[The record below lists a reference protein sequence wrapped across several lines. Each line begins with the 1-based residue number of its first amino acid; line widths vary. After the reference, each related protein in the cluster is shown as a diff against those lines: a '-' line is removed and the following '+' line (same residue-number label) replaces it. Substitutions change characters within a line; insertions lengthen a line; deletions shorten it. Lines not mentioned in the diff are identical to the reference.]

1 MGEDGSAALQYV
13 TEVVASIGCGMVRPM
28 YIVDKSM
35 GACGYGGSCFPK
47 DMQALIRISRQYGY
61 ESKMLEA
68 VECVNA
74 NQKKIIP
81 EKVAKR
87 FGSDLR
93 GKTFAVWGISFKPD
107 TDDMRES
114 LAITI
119 IKESLDKGAEVMA
132 YDPKAMGE
140 AQMCYLKEC
149 QGIGYVD
156 SKYEGFKRC
165 RCAASAD
172 GMEGIPSA

>member
-1 MGEDGSAALQYV
+1 M
-13 TEVVASIGCGMVRPM
+13 
-28 YIVDKSM
+28 
-35 GACGYGGSCFPK
+35 
-47 DMQALIRISRQYGY
+47 
-61 ESKMLEA
+61 
-68 VECVNA
+68 ECVNT

-93 GKTFAVWGISFKPD
+93 GKAFAVWGISFKPD

-114 LAITI
+114 PAITI
-119 IKESLDKGAEVMA
+119 NKELLDKGAEVMA

-140 AQMCYLKEC
+140 AQMYYLKEC

-156 SKYEGFKRC
+156 SKYEALKG
-165 RCAASAD
+165 AD
-172 GMEGIPSA
+172 ALLLLTEWKEFRQPDFEEIAKLLRQPVIFGGRNQYDRNRLAKVGIEYYQIGVR